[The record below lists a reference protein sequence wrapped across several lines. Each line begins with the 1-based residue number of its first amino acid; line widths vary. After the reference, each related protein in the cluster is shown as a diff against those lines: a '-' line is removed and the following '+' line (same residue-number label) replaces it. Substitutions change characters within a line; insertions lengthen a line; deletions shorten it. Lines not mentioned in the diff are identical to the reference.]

1 MIWFLDIS
9 DFETEFPLLLLA
21 NAGFAM
27 MVDDT
32 IIPTAAIASIANVVV
47 FCCAHVALFLHIVT
61 LEIINPLLNLVK

>member
-32 IIPTAAIASIANVVV
+32 IISTAAIASIANVVV
-47 FCCAHVALFLHIVT
+47 FVIFVVVFIMLYSFT
-61 LEIINPLLNLVK
+61 

>member
-32 IIPTAAIASIANVVV
+32 IIPTAAIPSIANVVV
-47 FCCAHVALFLHIVT
+47 FVIFVVVFIMLYSFT
-61 LEIINPLLNLVK
+61 GQYNRNN

>member
-47 FCCAHVALFLHIVT
+47 FVIFVVLM
-61 LEIINPLLNLVK
+61 LLYSFT